1 MTMSEASKTCEQA
14 LETGYFG
21 PYGGQFVDESLKKVL
36 DELTAAFLKFKD
48 DPDFNAELTELFANY
63 CGRPTPIF
71 HCRNLSAKLGGA
83 QIYLK
88 REDLNHLGAH
98 KLNNTLGQALLAK
111 RMGKTRLVAETGAGS
126 HGTAA
131 AATAAM
137 FGMECVV
144 FMGEED
150 IKRQHP
156 NVVRMKM
163 MGAEVR
169 AAMSGQRT
177 LKEAVDEALA
187 YFVENPDV
195 FYVLGSAVGP
205 HPYPSIVRHFQSII
219 GKESRRQCIEQL
231 GRVPDYAIAC
241 IGGGSNAIG
250 TFYNFIEDKDVRLI
264 GCEAAG
270 RGIDTFETAA
280 TVATG
285 KVGIF
290 HGMKSYFC
298 QDEYG
303 QIAPVY
309 SISAGLDYPG
319 VGPEHAN
326 LHDMGRAEYVPIT
339 DDEAVDAFEYLARM
353 EGIIPAIESAHAIA
367 YARKLAPTMD
377 KDQIIV
383 VTVSGRGD
391 KDCAAIAR
399 YRGEDLYE

>member
-1 MTMSEASKTCEQA
+1 MAMSESSKTCEQA

-36 DELTAAFLKFKD
+36 DELTAAFLKYKD
-48 DPDFNAELTELFANY
+48 DPEFNAELAELFNHY

-71 HCRNLSAKLGGA
+71 HCRNLSEKLGGA

-163 MGAEVR
+163 MGTEVR

-205 HPYPSIVRHFQSII
+205 HPYPSIVRHFQAVI
-219 GKESRRQCIEQL
+219 GKESRRQCIEQI

-250 TFYNFIEDKDVRLI
+250 LFAGFLDDEEVTLI
-264 GCEAAG
+264 GAEPGGRSLDPGQHAASMTLG
-270 RGIDTFETAA
+270 VP
-280 TVATG
+280 TVC
-285 KVGIF
+285 
-290 HGMKSYFC
+290 HGFKGYFLP
-298 QDEYG
+298 DENG
-303 QIAPVY
+303 DIAPVY
-309 SISAGLDYPG
+309 SISAGVDYPG
-319 VGPEHAN
+319 VGPEHCQ
-326 LHDMGRAEYVPIT
+326 LKDTGRAQYVPVF
-339 DDEAVDAFEYLARM
+339 DDEAVEAFMTLSRT
-353 EGIIPAIESAHAIA
+353 EGIIPALESSHALAHAI
-367 YARKLAPTMD
+367 KIAPTLPKD
-377 KDQIIV
+377 KTILV
-383 VTVSGRGD
+383 CLSGRGD
-391 KDCAAIAR
+391 KDLELIM
-399 YRGEDLYE
+399 DLKNL